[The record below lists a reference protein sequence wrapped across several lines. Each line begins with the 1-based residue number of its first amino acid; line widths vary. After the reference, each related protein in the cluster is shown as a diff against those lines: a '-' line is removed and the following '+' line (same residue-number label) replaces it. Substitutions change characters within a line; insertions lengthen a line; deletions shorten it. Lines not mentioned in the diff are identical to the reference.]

1 MKDNKSGKLAAI
13 YILYIIVAGMIGIL
27 CGTGYKAMIGLL
39 LGSAA
44 AFANY
49 FLLKLAV
56 GRLLGVRNIFV
67 VQIFLFRYLLYIA
80 AAYVSMRAGRAA
92 VLMYAAG
99 ILGLSLAIFIV
110 YGIGGV
116 KNQ

>member
-1 MKDNKSGKLAAI
+1 
-13 YILYIIVAGMIGIL
+13 
-27 CGTGYKAMIGLL
+27 MIGLL

-92 VLMYAAG
+92 VLQHFLFRTHFKGGEM
-99 ILGLSLAIFIV
+99 SLAIFIAS
-110 YGIGGV
+110 GIGGV
-116 KNQ
+116 KKQ

>member
-39 LGSAA
+39 RGSAA

-49 FLLKLAV
+49 FLLKLSV
-56 GRLLGVRNIFV
+56 GRLLGVRTSFV
-67 VQIFLFRYLLYIA
+67 VQRFLFR
-80 AAYVSMRAGRAA
+80 
-92 VLMYAAG
+92 
-99 ILGLSLAIFIV
+99 
-110 YGIGGV
+110 
-116 KNQ
+116 

>member
-1 MKDNKSGKLAAI
+1 MSDNKSGKLAAI
-13 YILYIIVAGMIGIL
+13 YILYIIVAGIIGIL

-44 AFANY
+44 ACANY
-49 FLLKLAV
+49 YLLRLAV

-80 AAYVSMRAGRAA
+80 AAYVS
-92 VLMYAAG
+92 
-99 ILGLSLAIFIV
+99 
-110 YGIGGV
+110 
-116 KNQ
+116 

>member
-44 AFANY
+44 AFAN
-49 FLLKLAV
+49 
-56 GRLLGVRNIFV
+56 
-67 VQIFLFRYLLYIA
+67 
-80 AAYVSMRAGRAA
+80 
-92 VLMYAAG
+92 
-99 ILGLSLAIFIV
+99 
-110 YGIGGV
+110 
-116 KNQ
+116 